1 MVDTNVMLLA
11 GGVAAGAVTQRV
23 TGIGF
28 ALVASPL
35 LVLVAGPFQGVVL
48 ANVLSMTVSL
58 VVLAMTWRDVE
69 VSRGLMLALPALA
82 MIPLGAIVAKR
93 VPGPVLMVVVGVM
106 VLIALAAV
114 QFTARAVILHGAPG
128 TIAAGAASGF
138 MNVTAGVGGPAIVL
152 YALSTNWNHRKFAAT
167 FQLYALI
174 INVASLIAKGG
185 VQLSATTLTTC
196 VVALSTGLYGGHLL
210 ASRFNGP
217 QTRRIVTALSAL
229 GAAAIVTKGI
239 LTW

>member
-1 MVDTNVMLLA
+1 M
-11 GGVAAGAVTQRV
+11 TQRV

-35 LVLVAGPFQGVVL
+35 LVLVAGPFHGVVL

-69 VSRGLMLALPALA
+69 LSRGLLLTVPALA
-82 MIPLGAIVAKR
+82 MIPLGATVAKR
-93 VPGPVLMVVVGVM
+93 VPGPLLMVVVGVM

-114 QFTARAVILHGAPG
+114 QLTARARILRGVSG

-174 INVASLIAKGG
+174 INVASLVAKGG
-185 VQLSATTLTTC
+185 VRLSATTVATC
-196 VVALSTGLYGGHLL
+196 VLALSIGLYAGHLL
-210 ASRFNGP
+210 SSRFDGA
-217 QTRRIVTALSAL
+217 QARRIVTALSAL
-229 GAAAIVTKGI
+229 GAAAIVAKGI
-239 LTW
+239 LAW

>member
-1 MVDTNVMLLA
+1 
-11 GGVAAGAVTQRV
+11 
-23 TGIGF
+23 
-28 ALVASPL
+28 
-35 LVLVAGPFQGVVL
+35 
-48 ANVLSMTVSL
+48 
-58 VVLAMTWRDVE
+58 
-69 VSRGLMLALPALA
+69 
-82 MIPLGAIVAKR
+82 
-93 VPGPVLMVVVGVM
+93 MVVVGVM

-114 QFTARAVILHGAPG
+114 QFTARARILHGLSG

-174 INVASLIAKGG
+174 INVASLVAKGG
-185 VQLSATTLTTC
+185 VRLSAPTLATC
-196 VVALSTGLYGGHLL
+196 VLALSAGLYGGHLL
-210 ASRFNGP
+210 ARRLDGT
-217 QTRRIVTALSAL
+217 QARRIVASLSTL